1 MSTPVGSL
9 VITGT
14 LEREVYADMGIEE
27 FAQSLATYVAA
38 ALAQNNVKLT
48 SLCEHPDNDG
58 QQTVHLYVGISM
70 HPIEAV
76 DA

>member
-1 MSTPVGSL
+1 
-9 VITGT
+9 
-14 LEREVYADMGIEE
+14 MGIEE
-27 FAQSLATYVAA
+27 FAQSLATYVGA